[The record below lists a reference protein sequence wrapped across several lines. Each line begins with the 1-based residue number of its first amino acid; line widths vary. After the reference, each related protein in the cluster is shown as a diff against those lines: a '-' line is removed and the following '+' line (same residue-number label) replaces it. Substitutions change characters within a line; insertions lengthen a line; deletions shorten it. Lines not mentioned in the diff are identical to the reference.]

1 MFTEV
6 NTNRKIHGLF
16 KQIIKCFKNFNAFI
30 EHFQEKKHLQ
40 ASELV
45 QKGMRLI

>member
-16 KQIIKCFKNFNAFI
+16 KQIIKCFKNFKAFI
-30 EHFQEKKHLQ
+30 EHLQ
-40 ASELV
+40 ASELI